1 MDIPREPEL
10 QETAEGTT
18 RSTVADHVE
27 PGLLSPIGQQME
39 TLTTQAEPVESVDA
53 SPAEAS
59 VAQAAA
65 PQAQHAEVPFEVAP
79 AVMEVT
85 PVEVAPLVSEPAPPA
100 MIAPP
105 LVEPPSMEPPSIE
118 PPALEPQPV
127 ETTAEVSDSDFEAR
141 VAAAMAAYNHAEAAP
156 SGLVAEAPAPVAEAV
171 PAGNAYTAQ
180 AFEVAQRAPS
190 FEYHPAAREPEP
202 TSVAHTPPAPAEI
215 IAEPAASAPAVAAP
229 PVSAPPQ
236 TEPVE
241 AAPEVVHSAL
251 ASGVEAAAV
260 AAASEV
266 GSDHHNIAQAIHRV
280 MERLKPELVE
290 EIMRELKPKK

>member
-1 MDIPREPEL
+1 
-10 QETAEGTT
+10 
-18 RSTVADHVE
+18 
-27 PGLLSPIGQQME
+27 ME
-39 TLTTQAEPVESVDA
+39 A
-53 SPAEAS
+53 
-59 VAQAAA
+59 
-65 PQAQHAEVPFEVAP
+65 
-79 AVMEVT
+79 
-85 PVEVAPLVSEPAPPA
+85 
-100 MIAPP
+100 
-105 LVEPPSMEPPSIE
+105 
-118 PPALEPQPV
+118 
-127 ETTAEVSDSDFEAR
+127 TAEVSDSDFEAR

-156 SGLVAEAPAPVAEAV
+156 SDTVAEAPAPVAEAV

-215 IAEPAASAPAVAAP
+215 IAEPAAPAATAPPVAAP
-229 PVSAPPQ
+229 LQA
-236 TEPVE
+236 EPVE
-241 AAPEVVHSAL
+241 AAPKVVHSAI